1 MFLQYFSIFF
11 RLRVELLIKKYY
23 NKNGVVIRKELRI
36 LTIVTF
42 TRKN

>member
-23 NKNGVVIRKELRI
+23 NKNEVVIRKELRI

-42 TRKN
+42 ARKI

>member
-23 NKNGVVIRKELRI
+23 NKNEVVIRKELRI

>member
-23 NKNGVVIRKELRI
+23 NKNEVVIRKELRI

-42 TRKN
+42 ARKN